1 MDSITTPDPL
11 PEGDSPNYGYSPATP
26 ETLNV
31 LEYQLVL
38 ADPNGI
44 EAEAIRGLRTRIVAQ
59 HLREGRRALAI
70 CAPSAGVGCTFIAVN
85 LATALA
91 QIGIKTALVD
101 ANLRDP
107 SIGEAFGMGD
117 GRVGL
122 ADYLSSAD
130 VGVDAIIHETR
141 LDQLSVIP
149 AGTVGHSPQE
159 LLSSDRFRDLV
170 AQLLREF
177 DITIFDTT
185 ASNSCADAQRVSN
198 VVGYSLI
205 VARKDASY
213 IRDVTTLSRMLR
225 ADRANVVGCVL
236 NGY

>member
-1 MDSITTPDPL
+1 MDAITSPDSQPS
-11 PEGDSPNYGYSPATP
+11 GDRPSGAPTIPDTVNM
-26 ETLNV
+26 

-70 CAPSAGVGCTFIAVN
+70 CAPSKGVGCTFTAVN
-85 LATALA
+85 LATSLA
-91 QIGIKTALVD
+91 QIGVKTALVD
-101 ANLRDP
+101 ANLREP
-107 SIGEAFGMGD
+107 AIGAAFGLSSEAP
-117 GRVGL
+117 GL

-130 VGVDAIIHETR
+130 VEIDSIIHRSR

-149 AGTVGHSPQE
+149 AGRAVHSPQE
-159 LLSSDRFRDLV
+159 LLSSEQFRDV
-170 AQLLREF
+170 VSQLLREF
-177 DITIFDTT
+177 EITIFDTT
-185 ASNSCADAQRVSN
+185 ASNTCADAQRVSN

-205 VARKDASY
+205 VARKDTSY

-225 ADRANVVGCVL
+225 ADRATVVGCVL

>member
-1 MDSITTPDPL
+1 MDSITTPEHEPQGEPD
-11 PEGDSPNYGYSPATP
+11 YSSAGP
-26 ETLNV
+26 ETLND

-38 ADPNGI
+38 ADPSGI

-70 CAPSAGVGCTFIAVN
+70 CSPTTGAGCTFVAVN

-101 ANLRDP
+101 ADLRDP
-107 SIGEAFGMGD
+107 SIATAFGLNAD
-117 GRVGL
+117 TLGL
-122 ADYLSSAD
+122 ADYLSSD
-130 VGVDAIIHETR
+130 EVSIDAIIHETK
-141 LDQLSVIP
+141 LGKLSLVP
-149 AGTVGHSPQE
+149 AGHLAPNPQE
-159 LLSSDRFRDLV
+159 LLSSERFRDLV
-170 AQLLREF
+170 SQLLREF

-185 ASNSCADAQRVSN
+185 ATNSCADAQRVAN

-205 VARKDASY
+205 VAHKDTSY
-213 IRDVTTLSRMLR
+213 IRDVTTLSKMLR
-225 ADRANVVGCVL
+225 ADRSNVIGSVL

>member
-1 MDSITTPDPL
+1 MDGVTTPSQEPHGEE
-11 PEGDSPNYGYSPATP
+11 PSYGSAYP
-26 ETLNV
+26 ETLDV

-38 ADPNGI
+38 ADPGGI

-70 CAPSAGVGCTFIAVN
+70 CSPTTGSGCTFVAVN

-107 SIGEAFGMGD
+107 SIGQAFNILPPKQ
-117 GRVGL
+117 GL
-122 ADYLSSAD
+122 ADYLSSPD
-130 VGVDAIIHETR
+130 TSIDAIIHPTR
-141 LDQLSVIP
+141 LDNLSIVP
-149 AGTVGHSPQE
+149 AGETSYSPQE
-159 LLSSDRFRDLV
+159 LLSSERFRDLV
-170 AQLLREF
+170 GQLLREF
-177 DITIFDTT
+177 EITIFDTT
-185 ASNSCADAQRVSN
+185 AANSCADAQRVAN

-205 VARKDASY
+205 VAHKDTSY
-213 IRDVTTLSRMLR
+213 IRDIATLSKTLR
-225 ADRANVVGCVL
+225 ADRSNVVGCVL

>member
-1 MDSITTPDPL
+1 MDGLTTPQQEPSSDEPSS
-11 PEGDSPNYGYSPATP
+11 GSAYP
-26 ETLNV
+26 ETVDV

-38 ADPNGI
+38 ADPSGI

-70 CAPSAGVGCTFIAVN
+70 CAPTAGAGCTFIAVN

-107 SIGEAFGMGD
+107 SIGQAFHILPPKH
-117 GRVGL
+117 GL
-122 ADYLSSAD
+122 ADYLSSSD
-130 VGVDAIIHETR
+130 IPIDGIIHPTR
-141 LDQLSVIP
+141 LDNLSVVP
-149 AGTVGHSPQE
+149 AGETSFSPQE
-159 LLSSDRFRDLV
+159 LLSSERFRDLV
-170 AQLLREF
+170 GQLLREF
-177 DITIFDTT
+177 EITIFDTT
-185 ASNSCADAQRVSN
+185 ASNTCADAQRVAN

-205 VARKDASY
+205 VAHKDSSY
-213 IRDVTTLSRMLR
+213 IRDVTTLSKMLR
-225 ADRANVVGCVL
+225 ADRSNVVGCVL